1 AQAITSAQVVA
12 NGNSDD
18 RDLARYI
25 LGQIYHAQ
33 KDPQQAINWY
43 SQVKTTYPDAKESI
57 DYFEQKRVSLPEVT
71 FKYPSEKAELQL
83 TYRNIKEVS
92 IQVYQVDLMKLY
104 LRQKNL
110 SQITEVKLAG
120 IEPQFTENFTL
131 GDGKD
136 YTDKT
141 QPIKLSMKE
150 EGAYLVICRG
160 DDLFTSGLVLI
171 TPLQIKVQEDQI
183 SGRVRVNIKNEN
195 TGDYASKVHV
205 KAIGT
210 ENDKFISGKTDLR
223 GIFIADGIRGRSTV
237 IARSNKHRYAFYR
250 GTQAIGT
257 QRRSK
262 GERQRV
268 VPSPQ
273 RSTDYRMNLRMRSK
287 KIQSSNIEQFDQM
300 RRSSR
305 TGVQVQNAR

>member
-1 AQAITSAQVVA
+1 MTAAILRQFSTLYPVNPLVDDATLSLINVLLDVENFQQAIQLAKVGQSRYPKSSFLSSFQYAESLGFFSMRKYAQAITSAQVVA

-120 IEPQFTENFTL
+120 IEPQFTEKFTL

-141 QPIKLSMKE
+141 QPI
-150 EGAYLVICRG
+150 
-160 DDLFTSGLVLI
+160 D
-171 TPLQIKVQEDQI
+171 
-183 SGRVRVNIKNEN
+183 
-195 TGDYASKVHV
+195 
-205 KAIGT
+205 
-210 ENDKFISGKTDLR
+210 
-223 GIFIADGIRGRSTV
+223 
-237 IARSNKHRYAFYR
+237 
-250 GTQAIGT
+250 
-257 QRRSK
+257 
-262 GERQRV
+262 
-268 VPSPQ
+268 
-273 RSTDYRMNLRMRSK
+273 
-287 KIQSSNIEQFDQM
+287 
-300 RRSSR
+300 
-305 TGVQVQNAR
+305 